1 MECISPIS
9 SLSIFYSAACRR
21 MDTSKPG
28 GKLNFDGSLNLPAHL
43 AGIKAAHQLEAE
55 LQAHLQG
62 LKLSKTMAIRN
73 LIMIEGGCLILVENL
88 QRAGALSWEF
98 MTLCKKLLH
107 EL

>member
-21 MDTSKPG
+21 MDASKPG
-28 GKLNFDGSLNLPAHL
+28 VSKLNFDGSLNLPAHL

-73 LIMIEGGCLILVENL
+73 LIMIEGDCLILVENL

-98 MTLCKKLLH
+98 MTLWKKLLQ
-107 EL
+107 